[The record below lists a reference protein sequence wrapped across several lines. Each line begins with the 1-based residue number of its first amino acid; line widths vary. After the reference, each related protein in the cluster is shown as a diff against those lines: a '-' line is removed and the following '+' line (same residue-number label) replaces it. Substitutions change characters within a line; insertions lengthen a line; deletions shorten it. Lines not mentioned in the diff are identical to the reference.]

1 MQLRG
6 FPALRAGLTTRPNGR
21 AYRAPLNSGVRS
33 EMTHFVLTRKGYEQ
47 LKASFGNFPFAFWVN
62 DGVLSVSELAEL
74 RAAGF
79 SVTNF
84 TTVIDPNCSTEVASA
99 VVTIQQ
105 HHPNQSIWVEHALGF

>member
-1 MQLRG
+1 
-6 FPALRAGLTTRPNGR
+6 
-21 AYRAPLNSGVRS
+21 
-33 EMTHFVLTRKGYEQ
+33 MTHFVLTRKCYEQ

-62 DGVLSVSELAEL
+62 DGVLSASELAEL

-105 HHPNQSIWVEHALGF
+105 HHPNQSGASTRSASNYSSKRTPSAPLNSGVRSAITTREGYV

>member
-1 MQLRG
+1 
-6 FPALRAGLTTRPNGR
+6 
-21 AYRAPLNSGVRS
+21 
-33 EMTHFVLTRKGYEQ
+33 MTHFVLTRKGYEQ

-62 DGVLSVSELAEL
+62 DGVLSASELAEL
-74 RAAGF
+74 RAAGV

-84 TTVIDPNCSTEVASA
+84 TTAIDPNCSTEVASA